1 MVGFENE
8 KSTLDAEGIKV
19 IAASIDTGDE
29 AKMVADEVSFPVGQ
43 GVTHDQAMLLDA
55 WWEDRRGIIQPSEF
69 LLGDDG
75 RVVSNFIIQAL
86 TNKDITIYGDGK
98 QTRSFC
104 YVDDLVN
111 GIFLMMKKENFPG
124 PVNLGNPSEISI
136 RELAKE
142 IINLTSSGSKLIN
155 HNLPEDDPKQRCP
168 DITLAN
174 EKLEWQPKFERIEG
188 LKKTVKYFKELI
200 KNEEK

>member
-43 GVTHDQAMLLDA
+43 GVTHEQAMLLDA

-75 RVVSNFIIQAL
+75 RVVSSSYSAGPLARMDAADVI
-86 TNKDITIYGDGK
+86 K
-98 QTRSFC
+98 
-104 YVDDLVN
+104 LVQ
-111 GIFLMMKKENFPG
+111 L
-124 PVNLGNPSEISI
+124 
-136 RELAKE
+136 
-142 IINLTSSGSKLIN
+142 
-155 HNLPEDDPKQRCP
+155 
-168 DITLAN
+168 
-174 EKLEWQPKFERIEG
+174 FERRKAEAAQ
-188 LKKTVKYFKELI
+188 K
-200 KNEEK
+200 